1 MGTPRWSYP
10 PSRQC
15 RTATALVSVQ
25 HSAKN
30 SKHRGSERSTGTP
43 QGAAAPWLCAR
54 VYRVGPAEKSAKWS
68 SPGVLFSGQK
78 ACCAVVVPRR
88 TIDQI
93 KIIYIYQ
100 RTGQRS
106 PPTQVRTERPTAGWS
121 AWGAAGSGQHR
132 PRRPPPTSASTA
144 QTASARAPAS
154 APPLSAS
161 TLPWEMACPL
171 LCPLPP
177 LLPLLPALPLP
188 PLLLAALPTPGW
200 SCDC

>member
-1 MGTPRWSYP
+1 MGTPRWLYP

-15 RTATALVSVQ
+15 RNGTGLQ

-30 SKHRGSERSTGTP
+30 TGVPNGQRSLRARRLVRGR
-43 QGAAAPWLCAR
+43 AR
-54 VYRVGPAEKSAKWS
+54 VYRVGSREKLEKWS

-88 TIDQI
+88 TIYQI

-171 LCPLPP
+171 LCPLPALP
-177 LLPLLPALPLP
+177 PLLPAVPLP

-200 SCDC
+200 SFDC